1 MQYDSVKVMNKF
13 GLPKFFLFLIFAL
26 AASLH
31 TRSFAAPITED
42 MFGLHIHTVAVGEPW
57 PNVAF
62 GYVRLWDTRTT
73 WRDLEPQ
80 KGQWNFA
87 TLDRYV
93 DEANKRGVKVL
104 LTLGQTPQWAAVQP
118 DAESP
123 YGPGASSAPR
133 SLDDWQAYVE
143 TLARRYK
150 GRVHAW
156 EVWNEINVKHF
167 WTGEPARMAEL
178 ERSAAA
184 VLKRIDPASVVLS
197 PSIQGGAFR
206 QLDAYFEAGGGRAA
220 DVISHHF
227 YASTELPEALPERIR
242 RVREIM
248 ARHGLAAKPLW
259 NTEIGWLIQNGD
271 GGYGRHQRPVW
282 RSWYKPDPRE
292 AAGFVARSYL
302 LSLNGGIRHVFWY
315 AWDNGAM
322 GLAEARGRRPK
333 PAARGYER
341 LRAWLVGAEFGGCA
355 REGGGVFSDPLWVCS
370 LSRAGQPE
378 WIVWSE
384 SERGFDPPR
393 AWQVRHMQG
402 LLDAAAMPVSA
413 RMTIGPVPV
422 RLVR

>member
-1 MQYDSVKVMNKF
+1 MMIRSKKLLG
-13 GLPKFFLFLIFAL
+13 GLLLWFV
-26 AASLH
+26 ASIPGLQ
-31 TRSFAAPITED
+31 AAPISPD
-42 MFGLHIHTVAVGEPW
+42 LFGLHIHSVAEGKPW
-57 PNVAF
+57 PEVRF
-62 GYVRLWDTRTT
+62 GYIRLWDTRTT
-73 WRDLEPQ
+73 WRDLEPR
-80 KGQWNFA
+80 KGDWRFD

-93 DEANKRGVKVL
+93 DEANRRGVKVL
-104 LTLGQTPQWAAVQP
+104 LTLGQTPQWAAAQP

-197 PSIQGGAFR
+197 PSVQGGAFR
-206 QLDAYFEAGGGRAA
+206 QLDAYFQAGGGQAA
-220 DVISHHF
+220 DVISYHF
-227 YASTELPEALPERIR
+227 YASTERPEVLPERIA

-248 ARHGLAAKPLW
+248 ARHGLASKPLW
-259 NTEIGWLIQNGD
+259 NTEIGWLIPNSD
-271 GGYGRHQRPVW
+271 GGYGKQQRPVW
-282 RSWYKPDPRE
+282 STWYKPDAIE

-302 LSLNGGIRHVFWY
+302 LSLNGGIHHVFWY

-322 GLAEARGRRPK
+322 GLAEQQGTRPK
-333 PAARGYER
+333 PAAEGYAR
-341 LRAWLVGAEFGGCA
+341 LRDWLVGASFEGCS
-355 REGGGVFSDPLWVCS
+355 RDGGGLFNAPMWTCKLQ
-370 LSRAGQPE
+370 RGGRPE

-384 SERGFDPPR
+384 SARSFEPSPR
-393 AWQVRHMQG
+393 WRVRRVQG
-402 LLDAAAMPVSA
+402 LLEATEASA
-413 RMTIGPVPV
+413 GKSLMIGPVPM
-422 RLVR
+422 RLSR